1 MNSNKRNIAI
11 KNYIIDK
18 SKTKIKKRHLLIL
31 SLWLGQNA
39 KEKFQEENH

>member
-18 SKTKIKKRHLLIL
+18 SKKKIKKRHLLI
-31 SLWLGQNA
+31 SSWLGQNA